1 MNLQLRHRVWQAGD
15 PPLIMGILNV
25 TPDSFSD
32 GGRYF
37 ARDRAVEHATQMIEA
52 GAAIID
58 VGPESTRPGAAPVSA
73 NEQIDRACP
82 AIEAIRQQ
90 HKNITVSI
98 DTRLASVAKE
108 AIRVGADMVNDVSA
122 LEGDPDM
129 ARVVAKA
136 KVPVVLMHMNG
147 TPETM
152 QRGGGPEY
160 QDVIKEIIAYLEG
173 RCRFA
178 HDADI
183 EPSNM
188 IVDPGI
194 GFGKRVQHNLLI
206 LRHLER
212 FVACNRP
219 VLLGVSRKSFL
230 EQDPKTHNP
239 SDRDAASI
247 AYAVLAAQ
255 AGVAILRVHEVLGTA
270 TALGTWLAIAQGA
283 APCSGSPS
291 A

>member
-1 MNLQLRHRVWQAGD
+1 
-15 PPLIMGILNV
+15 MGILNV

-32 GGRYF
+32 GGRYLEC
-37 ARDRAVEHATQMIEA
+37 DRAVEHATRMIEA

-82 AIEAIRQQ
+82 VIEAIRRQ
-90 HKNITVSI
+90 HKKITVSI

-122 LEGDPDM
+122 LEGDPAM
-129 ARVVAKA
+129 ACVVAKA
-136 KVPVVLMHMNG
+136 SVPVVLMHMNG

-152 QRGGGPEY
+152 QCGGGPEY
-160 QDVIKEIIAYLEG
+160 QDVIEEIAAYLQG

-178 HDADI
+178 HDANID
-183 EPSNM
+183 PTNM

-219 VLLGVSRKSFL
+219 VLLGISRKSFL
-230 EQDPKTHNP
+230 EQGSKTHNP
-239 SDRDAASI
+239 SDRDAPSI
-247 AYAVLAAQ
+247 ACAVLAAQ
-255 AGVAILRVHEVLGTA
+255 AGVAILRVHDVMGTA
-270 TALGTWLAIAQGA
+270 TALGAWSAVAQAPNPYSGA
-283 APCSGSPS
+283 PS
-291 A
+291 T